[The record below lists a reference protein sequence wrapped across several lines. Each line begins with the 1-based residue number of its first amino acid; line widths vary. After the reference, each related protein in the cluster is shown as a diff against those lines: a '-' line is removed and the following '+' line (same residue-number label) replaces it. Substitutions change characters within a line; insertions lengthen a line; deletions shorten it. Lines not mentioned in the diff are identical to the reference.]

1 MLVEQDSKSVLSCS
15 QRYSSI
21 IPIIS
26 FPSFPF
32 FLLLISV
39 ERSRDSDRIVEL
51 NAIVMHSLCVL
62 KPINIFQTYLQAMHK
77 RHPAVP
83 SFFSFLSMTPAI
95 FWGCIC
101 FGSITLPIRFQGQL
115 IFHHY
120 ESDSMSQP
128 FLVANS
134 YHSINCQLLGAA

>member
-1 MLVEQDSKSVLSCS
+1 MC
-15 QRYSSI
+15 
-21 IPIIS
+21 
-26 FPSFPF
+26 F
-32 FLLLISV
+32 
-39 ERSRDSDRIVEL
+39 
-51 NAIVMHSLCVL
+51 

-95 FWGCIC
+95 FWGRIC

-120 ESDSMSQP
+120 ESDSRSQP

-134 YHSINCQLLGAA
+134 YHSINCQLLYSLSLSAPNFVLLLVVNVVYTLLYILKCCGDMTTEFNVLSI